1 MKNELLKIGPF
12 TVYGYGLMIAIG
24 ILLAYFTGERRAKK
38 RGLPYE
44 HVFNLVICCVPG
56 GFVGAKLLYWITEWK
71 SIAADP
77 SFMRYTL
84 TDGFVVFGGIIGGI
98 GTAILYC
105 RAKGLKFLPFFDTLM
120 PSVALAQG
128 FGRIG
133 CFLAGCCYG
142 KETGSPLSVTFTD
155 SSFAPNGVALVPT
168 QIYSSILDFLNY
180 FVLLIILKN
189 QKKDGET
196 AAAYLIFY
204 SAGRFVL
211 EFFRGDLAR
220 GNVGALS
227 TSQFISIFTFA
238 AGIFML
244 AFFIRRGQ
252 KWDKREK

>member
-56 GFVGAKLLYWITEWK
+56 GFVGAKFLYWITEWK

-180 FVLLIILKN
+180 FILLIILKN
-189 QKKDGET
+189 QKKRRRDSCGLPDFLQCRQIR
-196 AAAYLIFY
+196 AGVLPGRSGKRKCGSVVYLSVYFY
-204 SAGRFVL
+204 FYLCSR
-211 EFFRGDLAR
+211 
-220 GNVGALS
+220 N
-227 TSQFISIFTFA
+227 IY
-238 AGIFML
+238 AGIFYP
-244 AFFIRRGQ
+244 
-252 KWDKREK
+252 KRTKVG